1 MLRHR
6 CPHRDASVDLQPNLL
21 PLIRLD
27 RKRLPRKPVASA
39 KHETQDSHVSSRGGN
54 PHPRAHDVL
63 VDLEDAAQRQITR
76 KLGSGSMCAQPAI
89 CPHRR
94 GEAAPS
100 QRDLRLFA
108 NRRMLG
114 NLEHKDAL
122 PSATRRID
130 PETMGAM
137 L

>member
-1 MLRHR
+1 M
-6 CPHRDASVDLQPNLL
+6 
-21 PLIRLD
+21 
-27 RKRLPRKPVASA
+27 
-39 KHETQDSHVSSRGGN
+39 SSRGGN
-54 PHPRAHDVL
+54 THAGAHDVR

-76 KLGSGSMCAQPAI
+76 KLGSGSMCTQRAM

-114 NLEHKDAL
+114 NLEHKDTL
-122 PSATRRID
+122 PSATGRID